1 MSASTLNQSSNLLP
15 ISRGVV
21 RRTVCALA
29 GAALA
34 IFALAPLH
42 AAHAQSGDPLV
53 DEVSNGKRV
62 VGQVNFNA
70 GVIRAIGYGSPPP
83 LDRASS
89 GSQAR
94 LMSLGAA
101 KADALRNLAV
111 AVSSVQVTAE
121 TTVKN
126 YVLENDTVKT
136 RLSALIRNAR
146 LISEKYQ
153 PDGTCVATMEIPLY
167 GAGSVGSVI
176 YPEILPPS
184 APSAPVARDGYRPM
198 TPSVGGGDYGAGA
211 RVNIPAPV
219 AGAAGAPAGGA
230 GADKNGNFKGPK
242 RPAVRVE
249 APRPAPAPAPLPGPE
264 PGPTPLS
271 DGGPFTAVLI
281 DCRGLSIS
289 AIMSPK
295 LYDTTGREIYGT
307 IRVDPEYAI
316 ETGIVSYP
324 RSMAEAIRSARSG
337 RRPLIIKAIRV
348 ADPQFRMNPVISVED
363 GDRILAANNRDHFLE
378 QTRVIFLVDPI
389 KY

>member
-1 MSASTLNQSSNLLP
+1 MSASLFQKPFRLVSFRSRASRRAFFASIGVTL
-15 ISRGVV
+15 IA
-21 RRTVCALA
+21 CALA
-29 GAALA
+29 PVPA
-34 IFALAPLH
+34 FAQAD
-42 AAHAQSGDPLV
+42 DPLV
-53 DEVSNGKRV
+53 DEVSKGKEV
-62 VGQVNFNA
+62 VGRVNFNA
-70 GVIRAIGYGSPPP
+70 GVIRAIGYGAPPP
-83 LDRASS
+83 MDRASS
-89 GSQAR
+89 GAQAR

-101 KADALRNLAV
+101 KTDALRNLAM

-153 PDGTCVATMEIPLY
+153 PDGTCVATMEMPLY

-176 YPEILPPS
+176 YPEVLPESSGS
-184 APSAPVARDGYRPM
+184 APLARDGYRPL
-198 TPSVGGGDYGAGA
+198 TPSVGGGDYGSTP
-211 RVNIPAPV
+211 RVSLPAPV
-219 AGAAGAPAGGA
+219 AGVPGAPAGGA
-230 GADKNGNFKGPK
+230 GADRDGNFTGPK

-249 APRPAPAPAPLPGPE
+249 APKPAPAPAPLRGPE

-271 DGGPFTAVLI
+271 DAGPFTSVLI
-281 DCRGLSIS
+281 DCRGLGVS

-307 IRVDPEYAI
+307 VRVDPEYAI

-324 RSMAEAIRSARSG
+324 RSMAEAIRSARAG
-337 RRPLIIKAIRV
+337 KRPLVIKAVRV
-348 ADPQFRMNPVISVED
+348 ADTQFRTNPVISVED
-363 GDRILAANNRDHFLE
+363 GDRILAANNRDGFLE